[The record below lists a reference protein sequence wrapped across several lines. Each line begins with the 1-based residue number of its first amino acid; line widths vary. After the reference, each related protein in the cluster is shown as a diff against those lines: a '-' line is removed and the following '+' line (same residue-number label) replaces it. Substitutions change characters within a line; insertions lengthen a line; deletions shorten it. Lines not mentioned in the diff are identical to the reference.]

1 MSPSKLGRG
10 RLAALAFVLA
20 AHTSATVAQTPP
32 ASPGPDAIRALLL
45 RTSAWTVEFGPRS
58 RPTAWAATMVFA
70 DRDGTLIATMDSAA
84 TGWQCERPVAL
95 SADGF
100 SYRGCSDRPIS
111 IKLDPNDDAVPF
123 KGRDGYDDYVFRFIP
138 KK

>member
-10 RLAALAFVLA
+10 WLAALAFVLA
-20 AHTSATVAQTPP
+20 AHASATVAQTPS
-32 ASPGPDAIRALLL
+32 APGPEAIRTLLL
-45 RTSAWTVEFGPRS
+45 RTAAWTVEFGPRS

-70 DRDGTLIATMDSAA
+70 NRDGQLIARMDSAE
-84 TGWQCERPVAL
+84 TGWQCERPIAL

-100 SYRGCSDRPIS
+100 SYKGCSDRPIS